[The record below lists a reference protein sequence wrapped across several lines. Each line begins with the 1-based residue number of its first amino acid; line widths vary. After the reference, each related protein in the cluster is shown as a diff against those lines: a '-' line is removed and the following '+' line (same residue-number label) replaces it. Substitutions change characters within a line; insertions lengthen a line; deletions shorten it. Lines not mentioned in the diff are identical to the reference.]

1 MGEFGTQPRTIT
13 LSRASSPDG
22 AKPTI
27 TALDEQQIPGGG
39 GTTSSTSV
47 PNPASIPA
55 NLRWALPLLP
65 ADF

>member
-1 MGEFGTQPRTIT
+1 MQPRTIT
-13 LSRASSPDG
+13 LTHAGSPDG
-22 AKPTI
+22 TKPMI
-27 TALDEQQIPGGG
+27 SVLDEQQIPGGG

-47 PNPASIPA
+47 PNPASIRA